1 MESFLLIITQILKD
15 EMRKHRFIHDHE
27 LPAVLHKPL
36 VFGDRDQINALNC
49 LEKRINR
56 EIMRKAKIA
65 SGDVNSYDVTLT
77 YSTTERIRV
86 VAVDE
91 NDAEKKAIA
100 LSEHDGLGFGDVD
113 VESVTKVKGK

>member
-1 MESFLLIITQILKD
+1 
-15 EMRKHRFIHDHE
+15 MRKHRLIHDHE
-27 LPAVLHKPL
+27 LPAALLKPL
-36 VFGDRDQINALNC
+36 VFGDRDQINALNR

-56 EIMRKAKIA
+56 EITRRAKIA
-65 SGDVNSYDVTLT
+65 SGNVNSYDVTLV

-91 NDAEKKAIA
+91 NDAEEKAIA
-100 LSEHDGLGFGDVD
+100 LSEHDGLGLEDVD